1 VGGGAAVMKCF
12 RLAGALDRVAA
23 GNKGRPPALTAG
35 VVKCANID
43 YTGDGNFRQMFE
55 LYLPTS

>member
-1 VGGGAAVMKCF
+1 MKCF